1 MKSEVFCQ
9 ELKTDLCSSP
19 IAFGHSLIMHFR
31 LSCPIVSLYVLQQSY
46 SHDRSHHKNGIR
58 YANTVHIFKRLLKTH
73 LFRKAYLL

>member
-9 ELKTDLCSSP
+9 ELKTDLCSSL
-19 IAFGHSLIMHFR
+19 IALVMHFR

-46 SHDRSHHKNGIR
+46 SHDRSHHKNDIR